1 MLNICLSLQEWN
13 RSETKITYKMN
24 YNNEEY
30 FLIVYF
36 DGKFHNRIY
45 ECDKPVPEEL
55 EWFLDKVLSREKDIN

>member
-1 MLNICLSLQEWN
+1 MLDICLRLQEWN
-13 RSETKITYKMN
+13 RSETKITYQMN

-30 FLIVYF
+30 FLIVYC

-55 EWFLDKVLSREKDIN
+55 EWFLDKVLSREKDID